1 MALTDVTKA
10 LRLRVA
16 IVVDIAL
23 LVLRAVVPGQLKNTL
38 PLSNGVSCILL
49 QLGVGLGVCQEV
61 EIETGILVLTGAH
74 QSHAHNL
81 LVELQAC
88 LS

>member
-1 MALTDVTKA
+1 MTKT

-16 IVVDIAL
+16 IVVNVAL
-23 LVLRAVVPGQLKNTL
+23 LLLRAVVPSQLEDTL
-38 PLSNGVSCILL
+38 PLSDRVPCILL
-49 QLGVGLGVCQEV
+49 QLRVGLGVCQEV
-61 EIETGILVLTGAH
+61 EVETGILVLTGAH
-74 QSHAHNL
+74 QSHTHNL